1 MKEKYQVLVARVC
14 NELLDEDIEV
24 ELARPEEEFG
34 DFSTNIALQLAKRL
48 GQNPRELAV
57 KIAKA
62 LEEKLEGVKDVQV
75 AGPGF
80 INIMLT
86 DEVMFAEAMGAD
98 GAISKKLKDQ
108 TVVSEYSD
116 PNPFKVLHAG
126 HLYTSLVGDAISNVL
141 ETAGAKVH
149 RVNFGGDVGRHVA
162 ITMWA
167 ILDELGGEH
176 PDKLH
181 DIPKDKKLDWVS
193 ERYVRGT
200 EAYETNEKAKQEIT
214 AINKRVYELH
224 TNQDKDSPFAQ
235 IYWTCRQ
242 WSYDGFDE
250 LYERLG
256 MVPFE
261 KYYPESAV
269 ADKGLDAV
277 KDGLGKGVFKESN
290 RPVAIREGK
299 KVELGTRS
307 PIVFDGDSIGLHT
320 RVFVNSEGL
329 PTYEAKDLGLS
340 LTKWEDYHFDK
351 SFIITGNDIEQYMQ
365 VIIAAVKHFN
375 PEASQRTIHRTHGQ
389 IKLEGGA
396 KMSSRKGNILRASD
410 ILDAAFEASAVVGK
424 EDPQTV
430 LGAVRYAFL
439 KNRIG
444 GDIIYDPKESVSLEG
459 NSGPYIQYALVRARS
474 ILRKSSEVKASEK
487 SKDLEPQERSLA
499 RSISLYP
506 EVFDAA
512 LSSYSPHHICNYL
525 YELAQVFNRFYE
537 KSRVIDDPRSPERVA
552 LVGAYEKVLSA
563 GLKVLGMPTPEKM

>member
-1 MKEKYQVLVARVC
+1 MKEKYQDQITAIC
-14 NELLDEDIEV
+14 SELFGDVPTIE
-24 ELARPEEEFG
+24 LTRPEEEFG
-34 DFSTNIALQLAKRL
+34 DFSTNIALQLAKREKR
-48 GQNPRELAV
+48 NPRELAGE
-57 KIAKA
+57 IANV
-62 LEEKLEGVKDVQV
+62 LREKLEGVKKVDT

-80 INIMLT
+80 INITL
-86 DEVMFAEAMGAD
+86 DDSIVFSEALSASQSID
-98 GAISKKLKDQ
+98 KKLDGQ
-108 TVVSEYSD
+108 IIVAEYSD

-126 HLYTSLVGDAISNVL
+126 HLYTSLVGDAIANVL

-167 ILDELGGEH
+167 ILDELDGEH
-176 PDKLH
+176 PEKLQ

-200 EAYETNEKAKQEIT
+200 EAYETNEQAKEEIT
-214 AINKRVYELH
+214 AINKRVYALH
-224 TNQDKDSPFAQ
+224 SEGDKDSPFAQ

-250 LYERLG
+250 LYDRLG

-269 ADKGLDAV
+269 ADKGLSAV
-277 KDGLGKGVFKESN
+277 NKGLEKGVFKKSDSA
-290 RPVAIREGK
+290 VI
-299 KVELGTRS
+299 
-307 PIVFDGDSIGLHT
+307 FDGEAVGLHT

-340 LTKWEDYHFDK
+340 LTKWEDYHFDQ

-365 VIIAAVKHFN
+365 VIITAVKSFN
-375 PEASQRTIHRTHGQ
+375 PTAGERTVHRTHGQ

-396 KMSSRKGNILRASD
+396 KMSSRKGNILRADD
-410 ILDAAFEASAVVGK
+410 ILDAAFEASAKAGK

-430 LGAVRYAFL
+430 LGAVRYSFL

-444 GDIIYDPKESVSLEG
+444 GDIIYDPADSVGLEG

-474 ILRKSSEVKASEK
+474 ILRKGDGTETADIVEELEK
-487 SKDLEPQERSLA
+487 QERSLA
-499 RSISLYP
+499 RAISLYP
-506 EVFDAA
+506 EAFESA
-512 LSSYSPHHICNYL
+512 LTSYSPHHICGYL

-537 KSRVIDDPRSPERVA
+537 NSRVIDDPRSPERLA
-552 LVGAYEKVLSA
+552 LVNAYEKVLSA